1 MATLQPSTYCRY
13 EFSSPEELLQA
24 QCFSPQQI
32 QWLQT
37 ALSDVAEDRLRLM
50 YDPAEPMKF
59 LQAEA
64 EAKGQI
70 QAIQYLM
77 ACSRDA
83 EEQLKQAARPAP
95 NSQSAIF

>member
-24 QCFSPQQI
+24 QCFSVQQL

-37 ALSDVAEDRLRLM
+37 ALSDAAEDRIRLT
-50 YDPAEPMKF
+50 YDPSEPMKF

-64 EAKGQI
+64 EAKGYI

-83 EEQLKQAARPAP
+83 EEQLKLLARPSA
-95 NSQSAIF
+95 NSQSSTF